1 MNKETNIPQ
10 ENLEIKVERLKDL
23 VLKKG
28 KVVDAVFT
36 NDSGRLISRDDF
48 SLSLKFKSEEELRTK
63 EYYVNLIE
71 RNIIKEDEVKGPE
84 QFLEIIF
91 VENKEANEFLRFAY
105 NLKTG
110 EIINEEINEF
120 KVDKYGN
127 IRETTILGGKI
138 KANKNDIFQ
147 KTTDKLLTL

>member
-10 ENLEIKVERLKDL
+10 ESLEIKVERLKDL

-28 KVVDAVFT
+28 KVVDVVFT

-71 RNIIKEDEVKGPE
+71 RNIIEEDEVKGPE

-127 IRETTILGGKI
+127 IRETAILGGKI